1 MGSPFYVHLTSLAKH
16 DVFEPIVQTL
26 LVLNPLDKYGYF
38 LEDNEKNEVIRHKA
52 RLIVYGFPQRSSIE
66 NSEDVFTSYACNYVR
81 SNFLN
86 IMH

>member
-38 LEDNEKNEVIRHKA
+38 FEDIMKRTRSLDIRHDSLYMVSHKDLVLKIA
-52 RLIVYGFPQRSSIE
+52 KMYSLVMRAITYIPIF
-66 NSEDVFTSYACNYVR
+66 
-81 SNFLN
+81 
-86 IMH
+86 